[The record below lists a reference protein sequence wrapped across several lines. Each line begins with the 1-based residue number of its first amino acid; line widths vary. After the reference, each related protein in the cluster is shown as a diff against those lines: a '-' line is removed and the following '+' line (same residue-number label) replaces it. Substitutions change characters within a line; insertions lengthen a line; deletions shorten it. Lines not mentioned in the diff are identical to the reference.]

1 MDLKTYAVYRKLTAN
16 STLLEHLAKN
26 EPVPIDVLEDDI
38 QELIASLHNTQA
50 EQLVTDYPRY
60 LQEHVQ
66 LGTIKDGENQF
77 TINGEIAEPVIQS
90 IEIIHTIDRKDVVS
104 NFITQTMMDL
114 NGHREVEIK
123 NLSLS
128 EAADSFVK
136 LTEMHLLSDDQE
148 TSNIDGVVI
157 PEHSHVE
164 SFDSVETPDSVE
176 SFDSVET
183 PDSFEIPDSFETPDV
198 TKTVP
203 EPEIDMSFMDDVL
216 DYTPDTPD
224 TTDTTDTTDTP
235 ALDMSFMDDELPPSN
250 VELEPPMFESPDDD
264 VLDDYVDTDDLEDKP
279 SDSASFKKAYD
290 YLVSELKS
298 RGLDKRLPNLHLA

>member
-114 NGHREVEIK
+114 NGHREVKIE

-136 LTEMHLLSDDQE
+136 LTEMQLL
-148 TSNIDGVVI
+148 
-157 PEHSHVE
+157 
-164 SFDSVETPDSVE
+164 
-176 SFDSVET
+176 
-183 PDSFEIPDSFETPDV
+183 
-198 TKTVP
+198 
-203 EPEIDMSFMDDVL
+203 
-216 DYTPDTPD
+216 
-224 TTDTTDTTDTP
+224 
-235 ALDMSFMDDELPPSN
+235 
-250 VELEPPMFESPDDD
+250 
-264 VLDDYVDTDDLEDKP
+264 
-279 SDSASFKKAYD
+279 
-290 YLVSELKS
+290 
-298 RGLDKRLPNLHLA
+298 